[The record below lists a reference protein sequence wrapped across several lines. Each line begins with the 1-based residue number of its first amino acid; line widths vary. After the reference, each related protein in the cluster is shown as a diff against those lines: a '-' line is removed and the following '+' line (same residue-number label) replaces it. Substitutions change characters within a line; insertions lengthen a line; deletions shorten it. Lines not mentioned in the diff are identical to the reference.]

1 MKKRLCIIIVITL
14 TFMLAAPMAVF
25 AAASPPP
32 GAIGGTLSVEYRF
45 MSGQAPN
52 IPQTIERF
60 GFTYHLVSQ
69 SDPILESTLPNIRTY
84 QYRIEGAMSPEQKA
98 AIEGLGEIEFEEV
111 DVAVE
116 REVDVEFKGVMNTND
131 VDDIDKQKSFT
142 VTSAFTPGK
151 TETKKLDLVGVTF
164 SEPTCDS
171 LGLPTGYEY
180 TAVYRGVE
188 TYEILG
194 YYLANMTYISEEDGE
209 IDVFVIVAEY
219 QTDEMPPPIEIADG
233 TTPLASGGTGLTPA
247 EESLLGQQTGNP
259 IADIANG
266 LVPLG
271 GPGVTNAWSFAS
283 MLLSIAGA
291 VMAIVFIMGFLSRRK
306 GLGAHE
312 SHYAIGHIEAE
323 NRGKRLKVLRI
334 ATIVVAVATPASWI
348 MLDNF
353 SVGMV
358 WINAFTPI
366 IAIMFGLAIVMCA
379 ITNTW
384 SKKALSEDGDG
395 MFEQVFTVA

>member
-1 MKKRLCIIIVITL
+1 MKKRICIIIVITL
-14 TFMLAAPMAVF
+14 AFMLAAPMAVF
-25 AAASPPP
+25 AAQDPPP
-32 GAIGGTLSVEYRF
+32 GAIGGTLSVEYRY

-60 GFTYHLVSQ
+60 GFTYYLVSQ
-69 SDPILESTLPNIRTY
+69 SDPVLESTLPNIRTY

-188 TYEILG
+188 TYETLG

-233 TTPLASGGTGLTPA
+233 TTPLAAGGTGLTPA

-259 IADIANG
+259 LADIANG

-312 SHYAIGHIEAE
+312 NHIAIGYTEAE

-334 ATIVVAVATPASWI
+334 ATIVVGVATPVSWI
-348 MLDNF
+348 MLENF